1 MIFFR
6 TYKEITTKASTNRYF
21 FRKNQE
27 NSEIKKILVCSKM
40 FVVFLSGRRP
50 LKFRLLKREKWA
62 CFVFRVRRKSIDGMK
77 TLPREKRRK
86 VSISRVRPSFPPR
99 PRDIRASCVPLLPYL
114 RVNHR
119 NTSRPAFD
127 SSGFPRTRC
136 PDDPG

>member
-1 MIFFR
+1 MVDFREIFFSFAIFPER
-6 TYKEITTKASTNRYF
+6 NRKTWKSN
-21 FRKNQE
+21 R
-27 NSEIKKILVCSKM
+27 KILVCSKM

-62 CFVFRVRRKSIDGMK
+62 CFGRKSIDGMK
-77 TLPREKRRK
+77 TLPRGKSRK

-99 PRDIRASCVPLLPYL
+99 PRDIRASCVPPFPYL

-127 SSGFPRTRC
+127 SSGFPRTPC
-136 PDDPG
+136 LDDPG